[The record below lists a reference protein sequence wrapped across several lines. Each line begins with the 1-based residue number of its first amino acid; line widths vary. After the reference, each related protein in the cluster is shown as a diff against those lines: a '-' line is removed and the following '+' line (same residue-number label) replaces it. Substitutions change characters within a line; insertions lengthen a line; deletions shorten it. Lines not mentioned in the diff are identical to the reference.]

1 MRVDMQ
7 NFKSDKRYAKYSTFK
22 IGDAGCKYKLTV
34 GGFSG
39 NAGRFNQIQR
49 IKLLASPLQVRST

>member
-39 NAGRFNQIQR
+39 NAG
-49 IKLLASPLQVRST
+49 T